1 MMAYEIPRPGAES
14 TCPDHQAVADVDSES
29 TKGYPAAKKN
39 RTKPK
44 HMLKSGRRRSGKPAR
59 DTRPDINSLITEL
72 RQINTHLGQLLD
84 QKKRHEGDEAH
95 MLRGTWAKV
104 PCAPVT
110 STELYSGSC
119 LLHGEWY
126 SGFDTSNIRDLKT
139 YFLAIAGAEWH
150 SVISPMICRDFFHFR
165 GNHTQVD
172 DRLEIIDYSKRR
184 SLGAWDQR
192 ALSAS
197 ESIVQLS
204 AEEPYRNEWKT
215 RRNLGE
221 LREVIDADWSEGL
234 LSSRGT
240 VFYLHTRPLS
250 FNDHNFDALV
260 FIEADIAY
268 PELRCL
274 RVSHNALVDED
285 IYDNLYEYFRPED
298 DSRPVIGHIWYVLT
312 ILAIIQ
318 VNSLPICR
326 NFDQICNGARRGSD
340 NTSVFSFA
348 SIALILAIFETIFF
362 RGEGPAIGRKG
373 PILHPSMTFE
383 AFHFLRSFC
392 GKWPESRTIRTLSD
406 VLGSLSPLTS
416 IQMHIRFLQFADVPE
431 VSYPNQQK
439 CCRRSGLRIVREHH
453 FLAASLP
460 SEKGKQHSLLEH
472 RMSFA
477 FHGLI
482 DLNHPPVFTLVA
494 LHDIGCRD
502 LEIFDDYEVE
512 GKPLHVECSGRAAGL
527 CVFQGMV
534 WAAVEKWQ
542 SGWSDVLDL
551 LDNELSV
558 SVSFSNFSIN
568 SDFHSRTRQSP
579 DFWGRVWTSWFCDLK
594 SADME

>member
-1 MMAYEIPRPGAES
+1 MAYEIPRPGADS
-14 TCPDHQAVADVDSES
+14 TCPDHQTVADVDSES
-29 TKGYPAAKKN
+29 NKGYPTAKQN
-39 RTKPK
+39 RMKPK
-44 HMLKSGRRRSGKPAR
+44 HMLKRARRRSGKPAR
-59 DTRPDINSLITEL
+59 DSRPDITSLMTEL

-84 QKKRHEGDEAH
+84 QKKRQESDQAH
-95 MLRGTWAKV
+95 TLRGTWANI

-119 LLHGEWY
+119 LLHDEWY
-126 SGFDTSNIRDLKT
+126 SGFDTRTSTDLKI

-150 SVISPMICRDFFHFR
+150 SVISPMICREFFHFR

-197 ESIVQLS
+197 ESIVQFS
-204 AEEPYRNEWKT
+204 AQEPYRNEWKT

-240 VFYLHTRPLS
+240 VFYLHSRPLS
-250 FNDHNFDALV
+250 FNDYNFDALV
-260 FIEADIAY
+260 FIEADVAY

-274 RVSHNALVDED
+274 GVSHNALFDED
-285 IYDNLYEYFRPED
+285 VYDHLYEYFVPEPD
-298 DSRPVIGHIWYVLT
+298 PRPVIGHIWYVLT

-318 VNSLPICR
+318 VNSLPMYR

-340 NTSVFSFA
+340 NMSVFSFS
-348 SIALILAIFETIFF
+348 SIALILEIFETIFF
-362 RGEGPAIGRKG
+362 RGEGPAVVKRTG

-406 VLGSLSPLTS
+406 ALGLGSPSPLTS
-416 IQMHIRFLQFADVPE
+416 IQMHIRLLHYADAPG

-439 CCRRSGLRIVREHH
+439 SCSRSGLKIVREHH

-477 FHGLI
+477 FHGLV
-482 DLNHPPVFTLVA
+482 DPHHPPVFTLVA
-494 LHDIGCRD
+494 LHDTGCRE
-502 LEIFDDYEVE
+502 LEIFDDEGVE
-512 GKPLHVECSGRAAGL
+512 GKPRHVQCSGRAAGL
-527 CVFQGMV
+527 CVFQGVV

-542 SGWSDVLDL
+542 RGWLDVLDL

-558 SVSFSNFSIN
+558 SVSVSTFSIN

-579 DFWGRVWTSWFCDLK
+579 DFWGRVWTQYFVSL
-594 SADME
+594 